1 MIKKYH
7 FTLARVAIIKKLQ
20 TINAGEGV
28 EKRESSCTVG
38 GNVNWY
44 SHCGQQYGDSLT
56 KHRTKSYDPAIPL
69 LGIHPEKTVTQKDIC
84 TPVLKHYL
92 LIQSQD
98 MKTIQ
103 MSTHRW
109 MNKEDV
115 VHICHE
121 ILAIK
126 RSEIESV
133 VVMQM
138 NLETVIRSEAS
149 QNMES
154 RKMVLMNVFAGPER
168 GADIEIG
175 LVDTEEEWMG
185 DELKQ

>member
-1 MIKKYH
+1 
-7 FTLARVAIIKKLQ
+7 
-20 TINAGEGV
+20 
-28 EKRESSCTVG
+28 
-38 GNVNWY
+38 
-44 SHCGQQYGDSLT
+44 
-56 KHRTKSYDPAIPL
+56 
-69 LGIHPEKTVTQKDIC
+69 
-84 TPVLKHYL
+84 
-92 LIQSQD
+92 
-98 MKTIQ
+98 
-103 MSTHRW
+103 
-109 MNKEDV
+109 MNKEAV

-175 LVDTEEEWMG
+175 LVDTEEE
-185 DELKQ
+185 